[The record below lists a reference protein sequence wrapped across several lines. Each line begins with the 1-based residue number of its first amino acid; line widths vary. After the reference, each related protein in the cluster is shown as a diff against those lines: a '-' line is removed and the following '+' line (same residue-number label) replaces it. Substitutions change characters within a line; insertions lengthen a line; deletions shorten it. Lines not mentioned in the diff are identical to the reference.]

1 MAAALSLKVAG
12 SAGVLCGDPA
22 QGGAAMTEGQLSIVL
37 KVIPTLDDLKVI
49 ASLPASH
56 DISSR
61 SAFAPAA

>member
-1 MAAALSLKVAG
+1 MRCVEILLRA
-12 SAGVLCGDPA
+12 
-22 QGGAAMTEGQLSIVL
+22 GAAMTEGQLSIVL
-37 KVIPTLDDLKVI
+37 KAIPTLDDLKVI